1 MNRARPSFRFSSRSP
16 TPDRLRFGRRGGSA
30 PRGHDDKECNPRNG
44 NGREERRPVSDEH
57 SKSLPPR
64 RREEGKGGKTEEE
77 RENEKKE
84 KAEKDEADFQVKKT
98 FIFSSGFFCNLS
110 VFCFQAR
117 LKLLPSPDREKV
129 LARRK
134 KFQAAGN
141 KPVEATVGK
150 KISLKA
156 VNTKSEERDEK
167 KKEVS
172 RRSRSPR
179 IIRRRR
185 EEEEVEKKTELGES
199 RKVLKVGD
207 ARRKIGAKKG
217 KSLKQAKATRMR
229 SGIETVL
236 T

>member
-98 FIFSSGFFCNLS
+98 FIFSSGFFCNLCFLFSGPTQATS
-110 VFCFQAR
+110 VPRQREGSCAT
-117 LKLLPSPDREKV
+117 EKV
-129 LARRK
+129 PSSGQ
-134 KFQAAGN
+134 QAGGGHG
-141 KPVEATVGK
+141 GK
-150 KISLKA
+150 KDLPQG
-156 VNTKSEERDEK
+156 R
-167 KKEVS
+167 
-172 RRSRSPR
+172 
-179 IIRRRR
+179 
-185 EEEEVEKKTELGES
+185 
-199 RKVLKVGD
+199 
-207 ARRKIGAKKG
+207 
-217 KSLKQAKATRMR
+217 
-229 SGIETVL
+229 
-236 T
+236 